1 MGIYERYVLPRIFD
15 RGLKGKGFAKIR
27 SRLVPLAEGDVLE
40 IGMGPGHNL
49 AFYSDAVRSIT
60 GVEPSEQLREMA
72 RARAEAMV
80 CPIDFVG
87 RVAEDIPAESGSF
100 DSVVVTWTLCSIQE
114 VERALG
120 EMRRVLKPTG
130 KLMFA
135 EHGLAPDERVQRW
148 QHRLNPI
155 WKKIGGGCNLNRPM
169 ASLIEGAGFAIEDL
183 DAGYIPGP
191 RFAAY
196 MYRGVARPR

>member
-1 MGIYERYVLPRIFD
+1 IL
-15 RGLKGKGFAKIR
+15 
-27 SRLVPLAEGDVLE
+27 
-40 IGMGPGHNL
+40 
-49 AFYSDAVRSIT
+49 
-60 GVEPSEQLREMA
+60 
-72 RARAEAMV
+72 
-80 CPIDFVG
+80 
-87 RVAEDIPAESGSF
+87 
-100 DSVVVTWTLCSIQE
+100 E

-120 EMRRVLKPTG
+120 EMRRVLKSTG
-130 KLMFA
+130 KLVFA
-135 EHGLAPDERVQRW
+135 EHGLAPEERVQRW

-183 DAGYIPGP
+183 DAGYMPGP